1 MSTLGMIPE
10 TLTDFEVFQ
19 NNGRLLG
26 IGDATL
32 PNLQSMTNTI
42 KGSGIAGEIDA
53 PVVGH
58 FGSITMTL
66 TWQAVMESI
75 IDLVTPNG
83 LTLDLRGNLQSWDKT
98 KALTVQQAMKIVV
111 QGRAKNFDLGKLEA
125 ATAMGTSLEIEVTY
139 IKISVDGKE
148 IIEVDKFNNKYVL
161 NGTDYAADIR
171 KNLGLE

>member
-1 MSTLGMIPE
+1 MSTLGIIPE
-10 TLTDFEVFQ
+10 TLTDFEVYQ
-19 NNGRLLG
+19 NNSRLLG
-26 IGDATL
+26 IVDVTL
-32 PNLQSMTNTI
+32 PNLQAMTNTV
-42 KGSGIAGEIDA
+42 KGTGIAGEIDA

-66 TWQAVMESI
+66 TWQAVVESL

-83 LTLDLRGNLQSWDKT
+83 LTLDLRGNLQNWDKT
-98 KALTVQQAMKIVV
+98 QAIATQKAVKIVA
-111 QGRAKNFDLGKLEA
+111 QGRSKNLDLGKLEA

-139 IKISVDGKE
+139 IKISLDGKE
-148 IIEVDKFNNKYVL
+148 VIEVDKFNNKYVL